1 MNDSGLNS
9 KPNQANNEAHN
20 AAILEA
26 ALDCII
32 MINHEGRVLEWN
44 AVAERTFGYTRLEAV
59 GREMAALIIPERY
72 RPLHR
77 AGLAHYLAT
86 GEGPV
91 IGQRIEI
98 SALRADGTEFPV
110 ELGISR
116 VSYDGPPLFAGFIRD
131 LTASKA
137 IERTLR
143 QSEERF
149 RTLVEAF
156 TQIVWTTNA
165 QGEFVDAQPSWSAYT
180 GQTWEELKGWGR
192 VAMIHPNELSDVQ
205 AAWKIALADQ
215 TTFESEHRLRR
226 HDGVYRYMRVRA
238 VPICDADGSLREWV
252 GVDTDVTDLK
262 EAEAFANERAHLAE
276 LSAEV
281 GRAFTQ
287 SDTMRGMLARCAD
300 AMVRHLDGAFAR
312 IWTYNPLE
320 NTVDLQASEGLYTH
334 LDGPHCRVPV
344 GMYKIGLIAQE
355 RLPHL
360 TNSVV
365 GDPRVGDQEW
375 ARREGMVAF
384 AGYPLIVE
392 DRLIGVMAMFA
403 RHALSQTT
411 LDAMASIANQVAVGI
426 ERNQTEERLRAA
438 KEAAEAA
445 NRTKSQF
452 LANMSHELRTP
463 MNAIIGYSEM
473 LQEEAR
479 EEGQDGMVA
488 DLQKIH
494 GAGKHLLSLINDI
507 LDLSKIEAGKMEL
520 FLETFDVQHMIEQIV
535 ETLGPVIEKNGNRL
549 KVECAPNLGAMYADL
564 TKVRQS
570 LLNLLSNATKFTT
583 DGHITLRVRR
593 QQSAGGDVGGR
604 ARANGRDESLVFDVS
619 DTGIGM
625 TLKQQEHLFEAF
637 TQADAGT
644 TRKFGGTGLGLAITR
659 HFCRMM
665 GGDVTAQSEAGK
677 GSTFTLWLPATV
689 QLSAWG
695 TASETA
701 STPFAVSGDRQMVLV
716 VDDDPIALD
725 LMRRH
730 LERDDLQV
738 VTAQSGDEGLRLARE
753 LHPAVITLDVMM
765 PSLDGW
771 AVLSA
776 LKADPELADIPVIM
790 LTMVDN
796 KNLGARLGAADYL
809 TKPVDWSRLR
819 ALLNKHRCADAP
831 CSVLVVEDDATTRQ
845 MMREMLSKEGWQ
857 VLEAD
862 NGRAALDSLEH
873 ATPSLIL
880 LDLMMPLMDG
890 FEFAARLHKND
901 TWRDIPVIVLTAK
914 DVTEE
919 DRRRLNGYVEKILPK
934 GGYTAEQ
941 LLRDVRALIS
951 DGSTVSKTSG

>member
-1 MNDSGLNS
+1 M
-9 KPNQANNEAHN
+9 NEAVDQVTNTTIDNAARN

-32 MINHEGRVLEWN
+32 MMDHEGHVLEWN
-44 AVAERTFGYTRLEAV
+44 SVAERVFGYARAQAI
-59 GREMAALIIPERY
+59 GQEMASLIIPERY

-98 SALRADGTEFPV
+98 SAVRANGTEFPV

-116 VSYDGPPLFAGFIRD
+116 VSYDGPPVFTGFIRD
-131 LTASKA
+131 LTAAK
-137 IERTLR
+137 EVEQTLR
-143 QSEERF
+143 VSEERF
-149 RTLVEAF
+149 RSLVEA
-156 TQIVWTTNA
+156 TAQIVWTANGA
-165 QGEFVDAQPSWSAYT
+165 GEFVTPQPSWSAFT
-180 GQTWEELKGWGR
+180 GQTFEELRGWGR
-192 VAMIHPNELSDVQ
+192 VVTVHPDELTHLQ
-205 AAWKIALADQ
+205 AAWKTALANR
-215 TTFESEHRLRR
+215 TVFESEHRLRR

-238 VPICDADGSLREWV
+238 IPLCAADGSVREWV
-252 GVDTDVTDLK
+252 GVDDDVTELK
-262 EAEAFANERAHLAE
+262 EAEATANERAHLAE
-276 LSAEV
+276 LSAEI

-287 SDTMRGMLARCAD
+287 SDTMRGMLARCAN
-300 AMVRHLDGAFAR
+300 AMVEHLRGAFAR

-320 NTVDLQASEGLYTH
+320 NTVDLQASEGMYTH
-334 LDGPHCRVPV
+334 LNGPHCRVPV

-384 AGYPLIVE
+384 AGYPLVVE

-403 RHALSQTT
+403 RHTLTPAT

-438 KEAAEAA
+438 KDAAETA

-473 LQEEAR
+473 LQEEAQDA
-479 EEGQDGMVA
+479 GQDDMIA

-520 FLETFDVQHMIEQIV
+520 FLESFDVQPMIEQIV
-535 ETLGPVIEKNGNRL
+535 STLGPIVEKTGNRL
-549 KVECAPNLGAMYADL
+549 VVECAPNLGAMNADL

-570 LLNLLSNATKFTT
+570 LINLLSNAAKFTT
-583 DGHITLRVRR
+583 DGTITLRVRR
-593 QQSAGGDVGGR
+593 QQSAGGDVGGN
-604 ARANGRDESLVFDVS
+604 ARAGGRDESLVFEIT

-625 TLKQQEHLFEAF
+625 TRQQQEGLFKAF
-637 TQADAGT
+637 TQADAST

-665 GGDVTAQSEAGK
+665 GGDVTAQSEVGK
-677 GSTFTLWLPATV
+677 GSTFTMWLPASV
-689 QLSAWG
+689 QISARIV
-695 TASETA
+695 SEEDAPPLLPPT
-701 STPFAVSGDRQMVLV
+701 GDKQVVLV

-730 LERDDLQV
+730 LEREDLQV
-738 VTAQSGDEGLRLARE
+738 VTAQNGEEGLRLARL

-776 LKADPELADIPVIM
+776 LKADPDVADIPVIM

-809 TKPVDWSRLR
+809 TKPVDWTRLR
-819 ALLNKHRCADAP
+819 ALLNKYRCATTP
-831 CSVLVVEDDATTRQ
+831 CSVLLVEDDLTTRQ
-845 MMREMLSKEGWQ
+845 MMREMLAKEGWRVQ
-857 VLEAD
+857 EAD
-862 NGRAALDSLEH
+862 NGVAALTCLAQSR
-873 ATPSLIL
+873 PSLIL

-890 FEFAARLHKND
+890 FEFAARLHQND
-901 TWRDIPVIVLTAK
+901 AWRDIPVIVLTAK
-914 DVTEE
+914 DITLE
-919 DRRRLNGYVEKILPK
+919 DRRRLNGYVERILPK
-934 GGYTAEQ
+934 SEYTVEQ
-941 LLRDVRALIS
+941 LLRDVRALLPNAGAATE
-951 DGSTVSKTSG
+951 DTA